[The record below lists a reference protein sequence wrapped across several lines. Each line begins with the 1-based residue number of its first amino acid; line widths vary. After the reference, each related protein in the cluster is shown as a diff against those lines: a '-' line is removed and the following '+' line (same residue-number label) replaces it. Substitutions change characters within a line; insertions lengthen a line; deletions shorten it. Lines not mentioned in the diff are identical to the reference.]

1 MITLKQFTYTLP
13 PALIANQ
20 PAEPRDHSRL
30 LVFDRTR
37 GTWSHHYFYDLPQI
51 LRALPHPVTFVRN
64 NSRVIPARL
73 YARKPTGAHVEVLL
87 TRCLRSTDTE
97 QVWSCITKPGL
108 KPSQVLLF
116 PPSSFHATCISISNH
131 YSREISFPYNQKDFM
146 QFVREY
152 GHTPIPP
159 YIHTNIEEPRLRTIY
174 QTVYARPA
182 GSVAAPTAGLHFT
195 EELTRQL
202 QAAGHEF
209 IDVTLHVG
217 LGTFLGVKTNDLRQ
231 HHMHTEQYFVEPP
244 AIHALIDAVANNRP
258 LLAVGTTS
266 TRVLE
271 SIYAHIFGDNPH
283 SQPLPRSDLDLTQPL
298 AGETNIFIYP
308 PYRFQLTNHL
318 ITNFHLPESTLLM
331 LVSAFTSFPQ
341 SKSHFTSWEKSPL
354 GQAYQDAIAQQ
365 YRFFSFGDAML
376 IL

>member
-1 MITLKQFTYTLP
+1 MTTLKQFTYTLP
-13 PALIANQ
+13 PALIANE

-51 LRALPHPVTFVRN
+51 LAALPHPVTFVRN

-87 TRCLRSTDTE
+87 TRCVRSTPTE

-116 PPSSFHATCISISNH
+116 PPSSYQAVCTSISDH
-131 YSREISFPYNQKDFM
+131 YCREITFPYSQKDFM

-159 YIHTNIEEPRLRTIY
+159 YIHTDIKEPRLRTIY
-174 QTVYARPA
+174 QTIYARTA

-195 EELTRQL
+195 QRLTHELA
-202 QAAGHEF
+202 AAGHEF

-217 LGTFLGVKTNDLRQ
+217 LGTFLSVKTNDLSQ
-231 HHMHTEQYFVEPP
+231 HHMHTEQYVVEPK
-244 AIHALIDAVANNRP
+244 AIRALIDAVANKRP

-271 SIYAHIFGDNPH
+271 SIYPRIFGDD
-283 SQPLPRSDLDLTQPL
+283 SLPRPDLDLTQPL
-298 AGETNIFIYP
+298 TGETNIFIYP
-308 PYRFQLTNHL
+308 PYRFRLTQHL

-331 LVSAFTSFPQ
+331 LVSAFTSDPQ
-341 SKSHFTSWEKSPL
+341 SSSQFTSWGESPL
-354 GQAYQDAIAQQ
+354 GQAYQDAIAKQ